1 MIPPETLRGFRDHI
15 VEVKARVGSRTITK
29 RGVMGPLGLKAI
41 HITDPITGA
50 NYRIVRENIVE
61 IREAP

>member
-1 MIPPETLRGFRDHI
+1 LIPPETLRGFRDHI